1 MTPLSLGAAS
11 ASQAPGA
18 ASPPRAGSGA
28 DKDAAGFDAL
38 LQAAPQPPAAATP
51 RPKPAAR
58 PAADDPGRGNADPAA
73 APAPA
78 DAAGGGET
86 AAASDAGKPAAAAEG
101 GGDQDDSDDDAPQWP
116 PAGLAGLLP
125 ATTTAPAVADAV
137 PLATRDGGALPRSSG
152 AASPAASTAAAAV
165 PTALAPPPAPV
176 AAPAATTA
184 TAMAAA
190 AAVAADAE
198 ALAPSLPG
206 GDAAPVLPGAPA
218 GNAPAATDPGA
229 GAALFGPL
237 LQNLASVA
245 EARPAPAFPPAL
257 SAPVDMQA
265 ADFDDAIGA
274 RVGWL
279 ADQKIGH
286 AHIRVTPNDLGP
298 VEVKLQLDGDRVH
311 ATFSSAHAEVRQ
323 ALESGLPRLR
333 EMLGEQ
339 GLQLAQADVGHRQSE
354 PGSSNT
360 GGSGTGTGHDGEPGE
375 AGALTGRDVRP
386 LRLRGLLDA
395 YA

>member
-1 MTPLSLGAAS
+1 MTPLSLGATAAS
-11 ASQAPGA
+11 APPA
-18 ASPPRAGSGA
+18 AGNPARATAGS
-28 DKDAAGFDAL
+28 DKQASGFDAL
-38 LQAAPQPPAAATP
+38 LQATPQQAPRT
-51 RPKPAAR
+51 KPAAK
-58 PAADDPGRGNADPAA
+58 PAADTQSRDGSDPAA
-73 APAPA
+73 APAAPA
-78 DAAGGGET
+78 DTTPDSEAPAAGG
-86 AAASDAGKPAAAAEG
+86 AGKPAA
-101 GGDQDDSDDDAPQWP
+101 GGDGRNQDDSDADAPQWP
-116 PAGLAGLLP
+116 PPGLAGLLP
-125 ATTTAPAVADAV
+125 AAPAAAAATVPTPAVADDGAGLPPFAATPAPATSAPATPLPSAV
-137 PLATRDGGALPRSSG
+137 APPQ
-152 AASPAASTAAAAV
+152 AAPPGQAAA
-165 PTALAPPPAPV
+165 TATAS
-176 AAPAATTA
+176 APAATTE
-184 TAMAAA
+184 
-190 AAVAADAE
+190 ADV
-198 ALAPSLPG
+198 LAQLASL
-206 GDAAPVLPGAPA
+206 DAAPELPRGGA
-218 GNAPAATDPGA
+218 GNAPAPMDPGA

-237 LQNLASVA
+237 LQNLATVA
-245 EARPAPAFPPAL
+245 DARPAPAFPPAL

>member
-58 PAADDPGRGNADPAA
+58 PAADDPGRGNADPSA

-125 ATTTAPAVADAV
+125 ATTTTPAVADAA

-176 AAPAATTA
+176 ASTAATTA

-190 AAVAADAE
+190 AALAADAE

-360 GGSGTGTGHDGEPGE
+360 GGTGTGTGHDGEPGE

>member
-1 MTPLSLGAAS
+1 MTPLSLGAA
-11 ASQAPGA
+11 A
-18 ASPPRAGSGA
+18 ASAPPATGTPARTGAGN
-28 DKDAAGFDAL
+28 DKQAGGFDAL
-38 LQAAPQPPAAATP
+38 LQAAPQSAPQPAP
-51 RPKPAAR
+51 RAKPAST
-58 PAADDPGRGNADPAA
+58 PAADTPGRDGSDPSA
-73 APAPA
+73 APAAPA
-78 DAAGGGET
+78 DTTSGSEASAAG
-86 AAASDAGKPAAAAEG
+86 DAGKPAASDEG
-101 GGDQDDSDDDAPQWP
+101 RGQDDTDADAPQWP
-116 PAGLAGLLP
+116 PPGLAGLLP
-125 ATTTAPAVADAV
+125 GTPPVPATMAAMAPAPVVAGGGTDLPPSTTPPAPATSAPATPLPMAV
-137 PLATRDGGALPRSSG
+137 APPQGAPPAQ
-152 AASPAASTAAAAV
+152 AAATAAATV
-165 PTALAPPPAPV
+165 
-176 AAPAATTA
+176 PAATTEADVLAQLASLDA
-184 TAMAAA
+184 TP
-190 AAVAADAE
+190 E
-198 ALAPSLPG
+198 LPRG
-206 GDAAPVLPGAPA
+206 GA
-218 GNAPAATDPGA
+218 GNAPAPMDPGA

-245 EARPAPAFPPAL
+245 DARPAPAFPPAL
-257 SAPVDMQA
+257 SAPVDMQG
-265 ADFDDAIGA
+265 ADFDEAIGA

-354 PGSSNT
+354 PGTSHT
-360 GGSGTGTGHDGEPGE
+360 GGAAGMGNDGEPGD
-375 AGALTGRDVRP
+375 AGSLPDATIRP

>member
-1 MTPLSLGAAS
+1 
-11 ASQAPGA
+11 
-18 ASPPRAGSGA
+18 
-28 DKDAAGFDAL
+28 
-38 LQAAPQPPAAATP
+38 
-51 RPKPAAR
+51 
-58 PAADDPGRGNADPAA
+58 
-73 APAPA
+73 
-78 DAAGGGET
+78 
-86 AAASDAGKPAAAAEG
+86 
-101 GGDQDDSDDDAPQWP
+101 
-116 PAGLAGLLP
+116 
-125 ATTTAPAVADAV
+125 
-137 PLATRDGGALPRSSG
+137 
-152 AASPAASTAAAAV
+152 
-165 PTALAPPPAPV
+165 
-176 AAPAATTA
+176 
-184 TAMAAA
+184 AMAAA
-190 AAVAADAE
+190 AALAADAE
-198 ALAPSLPG
+198 ALAQPLPG

-218 GNAPAATDPGA
+218 GNAPAATDPSA

-245 EARPAPAFPPAL
+245 EARPAPVFPPAL

>member
-38 LQAAPQPPAAATP
+38 LQAAPQPSAAATP

-58 PAADDPGRGNADPAA
+58 PAADDPGRENADPSA

-78 DAAGGGET
+78 DAGGGGET

-125 ATTTAPAVADAV
+125 ATTTTPAVADAA

-165 PTALAPPPAPV
+165 PTAQAPPPAPV
-176 AAPAATTA
+176 ASTAATTA

-190 AAVAADAE
+190 AALAADAE
-198 ALAPSLPG
+198 ALAQPLPG

-237 LQNLASVA
+237 LQHLASVA

>member
-18 ASPPRAGSGA
+18 ASPPRAGSGGE
-28 DKDAAGFDAL
+28 AAGFDAL

-58 PAADDPGRGNADPAA
+58 PAADDPGRENAAPSA

-125 ATTTAPAVADAV
+125 ATTTTPAVADAA

-176 AAPAATTA
+176 ASTAATTA

-190 AAVAADAE
+190 AALAADAE
-198 ALAPSLPG
+198 ALAQPLPG

>member
-18 ASPPRAGSGA
+18 ASPPRTGSGA

-58 PAADDPGRGNADPAA
+58 PAADDPGRENADPSA

-78 DAAGGGET
+78 DATGGGET
-86 AAASDAGKPAAAAEG
+86 AATSDAGKPAAAAEG

-125 ATTTAPAVADAV
+125 ATTTAPAVTDAV
-137 PLATRDGGALPRSSG
+137 PLATRDGALPRSSG

-176 AAPAATTA
+176 ASTAATTA

-198 ALAPSLPG
+198 ALAQSLPG
-206 GDAAPVLPGAPA
+206 GDAPPVLPGAPA

-360 GGSGTGTGHDGEPGE
+360 GGSGTGTGHDGELGE